1 MDFGLPILD
10 LKNKKFISPKSKIR
24 NPKSKINVCTG
35 KHPVSRKKVLIIG
48 LDCATPQLVFDK
60 WADRLPTMASL
71 MNRGSYGPLRSC
83 VPPITVPAWSCM
95 MSGKSPGT
103 LGCYGFRNRSDHS
116 YEGMAFATS
125 RAIKDDRVWDILSR
139 AGKKVILVGVPQTY
153 PPTPVNGLM
162 VTCFLTPD
170 TSCQYT
176 YPRELALEIKACVGD
191 YMLDVDDY
199 RTENKEQILA
209 QIYEM
214 TEKRFTLFKHFL
226 QTKPWDFAMMVEMGI
241 DRMHHGFWKY
251 MDPEHPKYE
260 AGSKF
265 ESAIF
270 DYYKFVDNKIAGLLT
285 AVDESTA
292 VMIVSD
298 HGART
303 MKGGFC
309 INEWLMREGYLAIA
323 EKPAMPLPI
332 GKVKMDW
339 PKTMAWGEGGYY
351 SRLFLN
357 VKGREPQGAIEPADY
372 ERVRTELIEKLEATR
387 DENGELIGTKVF
399 RPQDIYT
406 RTKGVAPDLIAY
418 FGNLAWRSI
427 GSIGL
432 GVMYTFENDMGP
444 DDANHAENGIF
455 IMHDPQQQA
464 GPAVQRDGLN
474 ITDIAPTVL
483 ELLGLPVPADMEGK
497 AIQ

>member
-1 MDFGLPILD
+1 MPESI
-10 LKNKKFISPKSKIR
+10 
-24 NPKSKINVCTG
+24 
-35 KHPVSRKKVLIIG
+35 PVSQKKVLIIG

-60 WADRLPTMASL
+60 WAAQLPAIASL
-71 MNRGSYGPLRSC
+71 MNRGSYGLLRSC

-103 LGCYGFRNRSDHS
+103 LGCYGFRNRCDHS

-139 AGKKVILVGVPQTY
+139 ADKKVILVGVPQTY

-176 YPRELALEIKACVGD
+176 YPRELAAEIKARVGD

-199 RTENKEQILA
+199 RTENKEQILS

-214 TEKRFTLFKHFL
+214 TEKRFSLFKHFL
-226 QTKPWDFAMMVEMGI
+226 QTRPWDFAMMVEMGI

-270 DYYKFVDNKIAGLLT
+270 DYYKFVDDQIAGLLT

-292 VMIVSD
+292 VLIVSD

-323 EKPAMPLPI
+323 EKPAKPLPI

-339 PKTMAWGEGGYY
+339 PNTMAWGEGGYY

-357 VKGREPQGAIEPADY
+357 VKGREPQGSIEPGDY
-372 ERVRTELIEKLEATR
+372 ERVRTELIEKLEATC
-387 DENGELIGTKVF
+387 DENGRLIGTRVF
-399 RPQDIYT
+399 RPQDIYAHIN
-406 RTKGVAPDLIAY
+406 GVPPDLIAY

-432 GVMYTFENDMGP
+432 GVIYTFENDMGP
-444 DDANHAENGIF
+444 DDANHAQDGIF
-455 IMHDPQQQA
+455 IMHDPQQQT
-464 GPAVQRDGLN
+464 GSPVKRDGLN
-474 ITDIAPTVL
+474 IADIAPTVL
-483 ELLGLPVPADMEGK
+483 KLLGLAVPADMEGK

>member
-1 MDFGLPILD
+1 MAD
-10 LKNKKFISPKSKIR
+10 
-24 NPKSKINVCTG
+24 
-35 KHPVSRKKVLIIG
+35 KKVLIIG

-60 WADRLPTMASL
+60 WAAQLPTIASL
-71 MNRGSYGPLRSC
+71 MNRGSYGLLRSC

-95 MSGKSPGT
+95 MSGKNPGK

-116 YEGMAFATS
+116 YEGLAFATS
-125 RAIKDDRVWDILSR
+125 RAIKEDRVWDILSR

-176 YPRELALEIKACVGD
+176 HPRELAAEIKAQVGD

-199 RTENKEQILA
+199 RTENKEQILG

-214 TEKRFTLFKHFL
+214 TEKRFNLFKHFL

-260 AGSKF
+260 PGSKF
-265 ESAIF
+265 ENAIF
-270 DYYKFVDNKIAGLLT
+270 DYYKYIDGKIAELLT
-285 AVDESTA
+285 GVDEST
-292 VMIVSD
+292 VVFIVSD

-309 INEWLMREGYLAIA
+309 INEWLMREGYLTLA
-323 EKPAMPLPI
+323 EKPEKPVPI
-332 GKVKMDW
+332 GKAKMDW

-357 VKGREPQGAIEPADY
+357 VKGREPQGSIEPGDY
-372 ERVRTELIEKLEATR
+372 ERVRTGLMEKLEATC
-387 DENGELIGTKVF
+387 DENGRIIGTRVF
-399 RPQDIYT
+399 RPQDVYT
-406 RTKGVAPDLIAY
+406 EVNGVPPDLIVY

-432 GVMYTFENDMGP
+432 GVIHTFENDMGP
-444 DDANHAENGIF
+444 DDANHAQDGIF
-455 IMHDPQQQA
+455 IMHDPQQPA
-464 GPAVQRDGLN
+464 GSSVKRDGLN

-483 ELLGLPVPADMEGK
+483 KLLGLPVPVDMEGTV
-497 AIQ
+497 IQ

>member
-1 MDFGLPILD
+1 MAD
-10 LKNKKFISPKSKIR
+10 
-24 NPKSKINVCTG
+24 
-35 KHPVSRKKVLIIG
+35 KKVLIIG

-60 WADRLPTMASL
+60 WAAQLPAIASL
-71 MNRGSYGPLRSC
+71 MNRGSYGLLRSC

-95 MSGKSPGT
+95 MSGKSPGA

-116 YEGMAFATS
+116 YEGLAFATS

-176 YPRELALEIKACVGD
+176 YPRELAAEIKACVGD
-191 YMLDVDDY
+191 YILDVDDY
-199 RTENKEQILA
+199 RTENKEQILS

-214 TEKRFTLFKHFL
+214 TEKRFSLFKHFL

-260 AGSKF
+260 PGSKF
-265 ESAIF
+265 ENAIF
-270 DYYKFVDNKIAGLLT
+270 DYYKFVDGKIADLLT
-285 AVDESTA
+285 AADDSATVL
-292 VMIVSD
+292 IVSD

-323 EKPAMPLPI
+323 EKPAKPLPI

-357 VKGREPQGAIEPADY
+357 VKGREPQGAIEPGDY

-387 DENGELIGTKVF
+387 DENSRLIGTRVF
-399 RPQDIYT
+399 RPQDVYT
-406 RTKGVAPDLIAY
+406 EINGVPPDLIVY
-418 FGNLAWRSI
+418 LGNLAWRSI

-432 GVMYTFENDMGP
+432 GVLYTFENDMGP
-444 DDANHAENGIF
+444 DDANHAQDGIF
-455 IMHDPQQQA
+455 IMHDPQQQT
-464 GPAVQRDGLN
+464 GSPVKRDGLN

-483 ELLGLPVPADMEGK
+483 KLLGLPTPAGMEGK
-497 AIQ
+497 AIH

>member
-1 MDFGLPILD
+1 MAD
-10 LKNKKFISPKSKIR
+10 
-24 NPKSKINVCTG
+24 
-35 KHPVSRKKVLIIG
+35 KKVLIIG

-60 WADRLPTMASL
+60 WAAQLPTIASL
-71 MNRGSYGPLRSC
+71 MNRGSYGLLRSC

-95 MSGKSPGT
+95 MSGKNPGK

-116 YEGMAFATS
+116 YEGLAFATS
-125 RAIKDDRVWDILSR
+125 RAIKEDRVWDILSR

-176 YPRELALEIKACVGD
+176 HPRELAAEIKAQVGD

-199 RTENKEQILA
+199 RTENKEQILG

-214 TEKRFTLFKHFL
+214 TEKRFNLFKHFL

-260 AGSKF
+260 PCSKF
-265 ESAIF
+265 ENAIF
-270 DYYKFVDNKIAGLLT
+270 DYYKYIDGKIAELLT
-285 AVDESTA
+285 GVDEST
-292 VMIVSD
+292 VVFIVSD

-309 INEWLMREGYLAIA
+309 VNEWLMREGYLTLA
-323 EKPAMPLPI
+323 EKPEKPVPI
-332 GKVKMDW
+332 GKAKMDW

-357 VKGREPQGAIEPADY
+357 VKGREPQGSIEPGDY
-372 ERVRTELIEKLEATR
+372 ERVRTGLIEKLEATC
-387 DENGELIGTKVF
+387 DENGRIIGTRVF
-399 RPQDIYT
+399 RPQDVYT
-406 RTKGVAPDLIAY
+406 EVNGVPPDLIVY

-432 GVMYTFENDMGP
+432 GVIHTFENDMGP
-444 DDANHAENGIF
+444 DDANHAQDGIF
-455 IMHDPQQQA
+455 IMHDPQQPA
-464 GPAVQRDGLN
+464 GSSVKRDGLN

-483 ELLGLPVPADMEGK
+483 KLLGLPVPVDMEGK
-497 AIQ
+497 VIQ

>member
-1 MDFGLPILD
+1 MAD
-10 LKNKKFISPKSKIR
+10 R
-24 NPKSKINVCTG
+24 
-35 KHPVSRKKVLIIG
+35 KVLIIG
-48 LDCATPQLVFDK
+48 LDCATPQFVFEM
-60 WADRLPTMASL
+60 WAAQLPTITSL
-71 MNRGSYGPLRSC
+71 MNRGTYGLLRSC

-95 MSGKSPGT
+95 MSGKNPGK

-116 YEGMAFATS
+116 YEGLAFATS

-176 YPRELALEIKACVGD
+176 HPRELADEIKAQVGD

-199 RTENKEQILA
+199 RTENKEQILG

-214 TEKRFTLFKHFL
+214 TEKRFNLFKHFL

-260 AGSKF
+260 PCSKF
-265 ESAIF
+265 ENAIF
-270 DYYKFVDNKIAGLLT
+270 DYYKYIDGKIAELLT
-285 AVDESTA
+285 GVDEST
-292 VMIVSD
+292 VVFIVSD

-309 INEWLMREGYLAIA
+309 VNEWLMREGYLTLA
-323 EKPAMPLPI
+323 EKPEKPVPI
-332 GKVKMDW
+332 GKAKMDW

-357 VKGREPQGAIEPADY
+357 VKGREPQGSIEPGDY
-372 ERVRTELIEKLEATR
+372 ERVRTGLIEKLEATC
-387 DENGELIGTKVF
+387 DENGRIIGTRVF
-399 RPQDIYT
+399 RPQDVYSEVN
-406 RTKGVAPDLIAY
+406 GVPPDLIVY

-432 GVMYTFENDMGP
+432 GVIHTFENDMGP
-444 DDANHAENGIF
+444 DDANHAQDGIF
-455 IMHDPQQQA
+455 IMHDPQQPA
-464 GPAVQRDGLN
+464 GSSVKRDGLN

-483 ELLGLPVPADMEGK
+483 KLLGLPVPVDMEGK
-497 AIQ
+497 VIQ

>member
-1 MDFGLPILD
+1 MPE
-10 LKNKKFISPKSKIR
+10 R
-24 NPKSKINVCTG
+24 T
-35 KHPVSRKKVLIIG
+35 PVSRKKVLIIG

-60 WADRLPTMASL
+60 WAAQLPAIASL
-71 MNRGSYGPLRSC
+71 MNRGSYGLLRSC

-116 YEGMAFATS
+116 YEGMTFATS

-153 PPTPVNGLM
+153 PPEPVNGLM

-176 YPRELALEIKACVGD
+176 YPRELAAEIKAQVGD

-199 RTENKEQILA
+199 RSENKEQILS

-226 QTKPWDFAMMVEMGI
+226 QTRQWDFAMMVEMGI

-270 DYYKFVDNKIAGLLT
+270 DYYKFVDDQIAGLLT

-292 VMIVSD
+292 VLIVSD

-323 EKPAMPLPI
+323 EKPAKPLPI

-357 VKGREPQGAIEPADY
+357 VKGREPQGSIEPGDY
-372 ERVRTELIEKLEATR
+372 ERVRSELIEKLEATS
-387 DENGELIGTKVF
+387 DEAGRLIGTRVF
-399 RPQDIYT
+399 RPQDVYSRI
-406 RTKGVAPDLIAY
+406 KGVPPDLIAY

-432 GVMYTFENDMGP
+432 GVIYTFENDMGP
-444 DDANHAENGIF
+444 DDANHAQDGIF

-464 GPAVQRDGLN
+464 GSPVKLDGLN
-474 ITDIAPTVL
+474 IIDIAPTVL
-483 ELLGLPVPADMEGK
+483 KLLGLPVPADMEGK